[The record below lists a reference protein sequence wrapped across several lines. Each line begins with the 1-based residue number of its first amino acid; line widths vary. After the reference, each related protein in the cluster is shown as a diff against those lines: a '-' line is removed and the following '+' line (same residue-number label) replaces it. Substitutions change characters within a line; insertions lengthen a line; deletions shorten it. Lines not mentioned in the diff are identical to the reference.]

1 MHILYVYKD
10 YFPVLGGIE
19 NHVRDLAEGF
29 VGRGHAV
36 TVLVTNPGPQTV
48 EEHLNG
54 VRVIKAGRL
63 GAVASTP
70 LSLDFLSQ
78 LRALRP
84 DVTHLHLPYP
94 VGEVVQLLGGRGRP
108 YVATYHADVTRPVQR
123 AIMRLYA
130 PVLHLVLR
138 RAARVIATSPN
149 YVQSSPYLRRVRDR
163 VSVVTSSVDPRRFAP
178 RPADRAASLWDA
190 PPHPPTLLFVGL
202 MRHYKGVDV
211 LIRALA
217 LLPGEARLMLAGDGP
232 LRGEWERLCAELGL
246 QQRVSFL
253 GRVPDEALPGLYQ
266 AADVFVLP
274 AISRA
279 EALGLVIVE
288 AMMSG
293 LPCVTTEIG
302 SGTSYLVQ
310 DGLSGY
316 VVPPRSPAALAEAL
330 NRLIADPALRARMG
344 AAGRARA
351 LQQFTLEKML
361 ADVEAIYR
369 EVLRS
374 SQLRIVN

>member
-10 YFPVLGGIE
+10 YHPVVGGIE
-19 NHVRDLAEGF
+19 NHIRDLAEGF
-29 VGRGHAV
+29 AARRHTV
-36 TVLVTNPGPQTV
+36 TALVTNPGRQTV
-48 EEHLNG
+48 EENMNG

-63 GAVASTP
+63 GTVASTP
-70 LSLDFLSQ
+70 LSLNFLSQ
-78 LRALRP
+78 LRALQP
-84 DVTHLHLPYP
+84 DITHLHLPYP
-94 VGEVVQLLGGRGRP
+94 VGEVSQLLGGRGRP
-108 YVATYHADVTRPVQR
+108 YVVTYHADVTRPVQR

-149 YVQSSPYLRRVRDR
+149 YVQSSPYLRRVRDQ
-163 VSVVTSSVDPRRFAP
+163 VSVVTLSADPRRFAP
-178 RPADRAASLWDA
+178 RPADA

-246 QQRVSFL
+246 QKQVTFL

-279 EALGLVIVE
+279 EALGLVMIE

-344 AAGRARA
+344 AAGRERA
-351 LQQFTLEKML
+351 LRQFTVEKMIT
-361 ADVEAIYR
+361 DVEAIYR
-369 EVLRS
+369 EVRALTHEIMPSR
-374 SQLRIVN
+374 